1 MKRLLLTSILTAF
14 FIIGCGGDSV
24 GDNLNWETNLEIAI
38 KKAKQ
43 ENKTILVN
51 FTGSDWCIWC
61 KRLTDEVFSKS
72 EFEDY
77 AKEKLILVKL
87 DFPRDIEQ
95 TQETKLYNNQL
106 AERYSIKGFPTILLL
121 NSSGVMIAQTG
132 YQAGG
137 AANYVTHLQ
146 SYL

>member
-1 MKRLLLTSILTAF
+1 MKRLILTSFLSVL
-14 FIIGCGGDSV
+14 FIIGCSTDSV
-24 GDNLNWETNLEIAI
+24 GDNLEWETNLEKAI

-87 DFPRDIEQ
+87 DFPRSIEQ
-95 TQETKLYNNQL
+95 TKETKLYNNQPQKL
-106 AERYSIKGFPTILLL
+106 GKG
-121 NSSGVMIAQTG
+121 
-132 YQAGG
+132 
-137 AANYVTHLQ
+137 
-146 SYL
+146 

>member
-1 MKRLLLTSILTAF
+1 MKRLILTSFLSVL
-14 FIIGCGGDSV
+14 FIIGCSTDSV
-24 GDNLNWETNLEIAI
+24 GDNLEWETNLEKAI

-87 DFPRDIEQ
+87 DFPRSIEQ
-95 TQETKLYNNQL
+95 SQETKLYNNQL
-106 AERYSIKGFPTILLL
+106 AARYGIEGFPTILLL

-132 YQAGG
+132 YQPGG
-137 AANYVTHLQ
+137 AANYVTHIK